1 MDDLD
6 SEIFIEYLFEKR
18 DYYLLMLKQI
28 QLEKLQDLTIEEHI
42 ELKKLEK
49 DIEDNL
55 NDSNHQI
62 SKSLIKHKT

>member
-6 SEIFIEYLFEKR
+6 NEIFIEYLYEKR

-28 QLEKLQDLTIEEHI
+28 QLEKLQDLTTEEHI

-62 SKSLIKHKT
+62 SKFLIKHKT